1 MKFLSVFSIGVGLAA
16 SSVTQ
21 AQNLV
26 TNGDFETA
34 PYTTANT
41 VTSWT
46 VTPATGGVSEAAE
59 GATSSTHSAAFTP
72 KGAALSQVLTT
83 TSGQTYSLDFDAGI
97 FGQPSGAPLQLRA
110 QVLGNA
116 TLLDQLVTP
125 PALHGTLAASHLP
138 RLSGNA
144 AGNFEGNA
152 ADHTVCCQC

>member
-72 KGAALSQVLTT
+72 KGAALSQILTT
-83 TSGQTYSLDFDAGI
+83 TSGQAYSLDFDAGI
-97 FGQPSGAPLQLRA
+97 FGTKSGSVQIRIQA
-110 QVLGNA
+110 LGNA
-116 TLLDQLVTP
+116 GSSLLDQTISP
-125 PALHGTLAASHLP
+125 PAAGTTIPANVTFQHFHYTFTANSTSTTLK
-138 RLSGNA
+138 
-144 AGNFEGNA
+144 F
-152 ADHTVCCQC
+152 T